1 MALNPLR
8 TNLEALGIRAAQG
21 GSGFKPEA
29 DAALARFRARRDE
42 LGAGV
47 RRGEVTPKVARRLAS
62 EAAAEL
68 RRSLLERAEASCSV
82 PRAFLDRLSEAASAR
97 DRARESASLEAL
109 QRETNR
115 LLRDSLIEQ
124 QLRNREEE
132 FRGRTY
138 TRRVAGG
145 DPAPTLDDLL
155 RLHQSATLSGDEAAR
170 EWARRQL
177 EALRAI
183 APNPGDQR
191 RIDLA
196 CDRPDRVNPRLVSG
210 YVEELEGVPGDDL
223 DQFTRHAIEARDA
236 NACIAAYVLAR
247 QSPEGSA
254 AGWVRRVLDGLERFP
269 DAAIATIR
277 GMEADCRAEEAEAA
291 RAEVELAATIAE
303 AEAAMPAL
311 KAPTEEEM
319 GRRSRME
326 HLPAAEPAEPIGLV
340 PRRRGL
346 SAEEFAAV
354 EARTEA
360 GESAES
366 VS

>member
-8 TNLEALGIRAAQG
+8 TSLETLGLRVSEG
-21 GSGFKPEA
+21 RSTFKPEA

-47 RRGEVTPKVARRLAS
+47 RRGELTPRVARRLAA

-68 RRSLLERAEASCSV
+68 RRSLLDRADAFNTV
-82 PRAFLDRLSEAASAR
+82 PQAFVDRLSEAASAR
-97 DRARESASLEAL
+97 DRGRESASLEAL

-132 FRGRTY
+132 FRGQTY

-145 DPAPTLDDLL
+145 DPAPSLDDLL
-155 RLHQSATLSGDEAAR
+155 RLHQSATLAGDEAAR

-177 EALRAI
+177 EAVRPL
-183 APNPGDQR
+183 APDPEDQR

-196 CDRPDRVNPRLVSG
+196 CDRPDRVNPRLVSR
-210 YVEELEGVPGDDL
+210 YVEQLERAPDDDL
-223 DQFTRHAIEARDA
+223 DRFASHAIEARDA
-236 NACIAAYVLAR
+236 NACVAAYVLAR
-247 QSPEGSA
+247 QAPEGSRH
-254 AGWVRRVLDGLERFP
+254 GWVRRVLDGLERFP
-269 DAAIATIR
+269 DTALTTLR
-277 GMEADCRAEEAEAA
+277 GMEADSRAEEAEAA
-291 RAEVELAATIAE
+291 RAELELAATIAE

-311 KAPTEEEM
+311 RAPTEEEL

-326 HLPAAEPAEPIGLV
+326 NLPTAEPAEPIGLV

-346 SAEEFAAV
+346 SAEEFAAL
-354 EARTEA
+354 EA
-360 GESAES
+360 GTVPDEAPEPAA
-366 VS
+366 